1 MHLESFLDEVKDK
14 MTLDKN
20 KSSIDD
26 DIDKLISN
34 RSVDI
39 IKTDIRAEISP
50 ELQSKILIVDDE

>member
-1 MHLESFLDEVKDK
+1 

-20 KSSIDD
+20 KSSLDD

-39 IKTDIRAEISP
+39 IKTDIRAKISP